1 MLAHKIMKFSSD
13 TRFVVHIF
21 KKLLEKIV
29 IFLRNNLVSMDK
41 FDTFAP
47 DNAENMSLNNMNNKN
62 SDSCIGCQLYEQ
74 CGSVCEASNDGTSA
88 WGKLLL
94 PCALLIAVILMV
106 GVSYLINLMF

>member
-1 MLAHKIMKFSSD
+1 MLAHKIRKFSSD

-29 IFLRNNLVSMDK
+29 IILRNNLVNIDK

-47 DNAENMSLNNMNNKN
+47 DIAENYVLQQHEQQKLR
-62 SDSCIGCQLYEQ
+62 ILYR
-74 CGSVCEASNDGTSA
+74 SSA

>member
-1 MLAHKIMKFSSD
+1 MLAHKIRKFSSD

-47 DNAENMSLNNMNNKN
+47 DNAEK
-62 SDSCIGCQLYEQ
+62 YVHE
-74 CGSVCEASNDGTSA
+74 
-88 WGKLLL
+88 
-94 PCALLIAVILMV
+94 
-106 GVSYLINLMF
+106 